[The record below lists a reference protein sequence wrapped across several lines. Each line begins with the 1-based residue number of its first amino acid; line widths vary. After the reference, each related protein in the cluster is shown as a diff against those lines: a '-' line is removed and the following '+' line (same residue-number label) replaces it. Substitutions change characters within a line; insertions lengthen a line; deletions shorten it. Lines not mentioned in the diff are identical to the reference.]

1 MKADN
6 IVYLSFEET
15 KVPEFT
21 EQKGKEWIFYG
32 KNNLY
37 PQELINLFNRS
48 AKHNAIVT
56 GKAGF
61 IQGNGLIPKDK
72 LKQAEFDLFEKT
84 LTDGST
90 QRLFYKS
97 VLDFEI
103 YNGFALEMIPS
114 SNGRWN
120 AYHIDF
126 ARLRI
131 SKDRDKI
138 FYSEDW
144 SKYKQTAEDTNFQEY
159 PLWDANKKKK
169 SILYFC
175 NYRPKAGLDYYTYPD
190 YIGAV
195 AYIECD
201 YQIANFHVNNLRHGF
216 TGATIINFFNGEP
229 TPEEQKKIEAKLKKK
244 FAGTDNAG
252 GIVLVF
258 SDNKSKEPKI
268 ENILPSDFD
277 KQFDILNKTVQQEI
291 FTGHK
296 ITSPMLF
303 GIKTEGQLGGRDE
316 IKEAYELF
324 QNTYINEHRNKVLEV
339 YNKLAALYNVGELD
353 VRNTEPVG
361 LALDMSAIVN
371 NMTRDEIR
379 VYMKEKMGIDIDL
392 EKQEV
397 KVATNPVVDAINS
410 LSPLV
415 ANNVLGQLTPNELR
429 GLIGMQPI
437 PNGDTIQPT
446 ISAPLAACKHDFSK
460 EEEDKAIEI
469 FSQFGT
475 DEANYDFV
483 KVRSVHRK
491 RPFLFEDVISI
502 ELNKTQ
508 GKILGLI
515 KSNPLIGINEIAT
528 ALELDSDLIA
538 SEIETL
544 KENGM
549 IKQDGANYKV
559 TSAGAKAMK
568 ENKVI
573 SLKSLYKYAL
583 SPYIKGEPDILPD
596 DRTRPFCERLLNL
609 KKLYSRKE
617 LDDISDR
624 LGYDVWTRRGGF
636 YTNPNTGETTPFCR
650 HIWQSVTVIEK

>member
-56 GKAGF
+56 GKTGF
-61 IQGNGLIPKDK
+61 IIGNGLFPKDK
-72 LKQAEFDLFEKT
+72 LKQTEFDLFEKT

-175 NYRPKAGLDYYTYPD
+175 NYRPKGGLDYYTYPD
-190 YIGAV
+190 YIGAI

-244 FAGTDNAG
+244 FTGTENAG
-252 GIVLVF
+252 IPILVF
-258 SDNKSKEPKI
+258 SDNKAKEPKI
-268 ENILPSDFD
+268 ENLLPSDFD

-361 LALDMSAIVN
+361 ISFSEQTLTQFL
-371 NMTRDEIR
+371 TKEEIR
-379 VYMKEKMGIDIDL
+379 KLIADKMGIEL
-392 EKQEV
+392 LP
-397 KVATNPVVDAINS
+397 ATPAPTLPTPV
-410 LSPLV
+410 
-415 ANNVLGQLTPNELR
+415 
-429 GLIGMQPI
+429 
-437 PNGDTIQPT
+437 
-446 ISAPLAACKHDFSK
+446 AACKHDFSK

>member
-72 LKQAEFDLFEKT
+72 LKQTEFDLFEKT

-258 SDNKSKEPKI
+258 SDNKAKEPKI

-361 LALDMSAIVN
+361 ISFSEQTLTQFL
-371 NMTRDEIR
+371 TKEEIR
-379 VYMKEKMGIDIDL
+379 KLIADKMGIEL
-392 EKQEV
+392 LP
-397 KVATNPVVDAINS
+397 ATPAPALPTPV
-410 LSPLV
+410 
-415 ANNVLGQLTPNELR
+415 
-429 GLIGMQPI
+429 
-437 PNGDTIQPT
+437 
-446 ISAPLAACKHDFSK
+446 AACKHDFSK

-544 KENGM
+544 TENGM
-549 IKQDGANYKV
+549 IKQDGANYKI
-559 TSAGAKAMK
+559 TSAGNKAMK

>member
-258 SDNKSKEPKI
+258 SDNKAKEPKI

-361 LALDMSAIVN
+361 ISFSEQTLTQFL
-371 NMTRDEIR
+371 TKEEIR
-379 VYMKEKMGIDIDL
+379 KLIADKMGIEL
-392 EKQEV
+392 L
-397 KVATNPVVDAINS
+397 PV
-410 LSPLV
+410 
-415 ANNVLGQLTPNELR
+415 TPAPAL
-429 GLIGMQPI
+429 
-437 PNGDTIQPT
+437 PT
-446 ISAPLAACKHDFSK
+446 PVAACKHDFSK

-549 IKQDGANYKV
+549 IKQDGANYKI

>member
-258 SDNKSKEPKI
+258 SDNKAKEPKI

-361 LALDMSAIVN
+361 ISFSEQTLTQFL
-371 NMTRDEIR
+371 TKEEIR
-379 VYMKEKMGIDIDL
+379 KLIADKMGIAL
-392 EKQEV
+392 LP
-397 KVATNPVVDAINS
+397 ATTAPA
-410 LSPLV
+410 LP
-415 ANNVLGQLTPNELR
+415 TPE
-429 GLIGMQPI
+429 IGR
-437 PNGDTIQPT
+437 
-446 ISAPLAACKHDFSK
+446 AH
-460 EEEDKAIEI
+460 
-469 FSQFGT
+469 
-475 DEANYDFV
+475 V
-483 KVRSVHRK
+483 
-491 RPFLFEDVISI
+491 
-502 ELNKTQ
+502 
-508 GKILGLI
+508 
-515 KSNPLIGINEIAT
+515 
-528 ALELDSDLIA
+528 
-538 SEIETL
+538 
-544 KENGM
+544 
-549 IKQDGANYKV
+549 
-559 TSAGAKAMK
+559 
-568 ENKVI
+568 
-573 SLKSLYKYAL
+573 
-583 SPYIKGEPDILPD
+583 
-596 DRTRPFCERLLNL
+596 
-609 KKLYSRKE
+609 
-617 LDDISDR
+617 
-624 LGYDVWTRRGGF
+624 
-636 YTNPNTGETTPFCR
+636 
-650 HIWQSVTVIEK
+650 